1 MRRHL
6 NGHLAHADA
15 KPFTDFLAERQV
27 MDMADLDVAS
37 MREISHETSITL
49 ARETEKTGLSAGRH
63 KTSFQYFHP

>member
-37 MREISHETSITL
+37 MREISHETSIT
-49 ARETEKTGLSAGRH
+49 
-63 KTSFQYFHP
+63 